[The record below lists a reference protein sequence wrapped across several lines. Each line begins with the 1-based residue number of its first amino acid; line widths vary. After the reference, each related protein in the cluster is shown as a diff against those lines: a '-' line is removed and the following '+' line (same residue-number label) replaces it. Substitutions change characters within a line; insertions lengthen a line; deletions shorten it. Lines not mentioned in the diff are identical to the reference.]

1 MRWIEG
7 GMNQRARGR
16 ATFAL
21 AALCLGTGAAGLF
34 ATVVQSRVPVVPFEP
49 IDYSMLRVQET
60 EAGPGQSAPGSMLDG
75 LNPEVELVA
84 TVTEEA
90 AAPPPVAPT
99 NSARV
104 SAAGSV
110 GGASGLAVVPA
121 VPVTPPNDA
130 GVVLDAEP
138 PATPET
144 AVAAPPAAPSANNP
158 APPRASVIRAETGTT
173 LPYAAG
179 PTNKSNDDKDNVSGP
194 SVTNQKVATPTAS
207 PAKAKATP
215 TATPTKASKKK

>member
-16 ATFAL
+16 TTFAL

-34 ATVVQSRVPVVPFEP
+34 ATFVESRVPVVPFEP
-49 IDYSMLRVQET
+49 IDYSVLRVQET
-60 EAGPGQSAPGSMLDG
+60 EAGPGQGAPGSTLDG
-75 LNPEVELVA
+75 LNPEAELVA

-90 AAPPPVAPT
+90 TAPPVAPT

-121 VPVTPPNDA
+121 VPVTPPDDA

-138 PATPET
+138 PETPATV
-144 AVAAPPAAPSANNP
+144 AAAPPAAPSANNS

-179 PTNKSNDDKDNVSGP
+179 PSNKAKDDKDNVSGP
-194 SVTNQKVATPTAS
+194 SVTNQRVV
-207 PAKAKATP
+207 TP
-215 TATPTKASKKK
+215 TATPTKAAPAKANKKD